1 LYHKVSRRTRKQAI
15 ICIREITEMMDVHFA
30 CTQCGKCC
38 SDFKLPLTVSE
49 AIDWLTAGHDVQLVC
64 EGMPWALEPSSE
76 DAASQHRRRRSFE
89 TISGSM
95 PIRVV
100 VILAANLA
108 GRCPNLQ
115 ADLRCGIYE
124 QRPLVCRIY
133 PAEINPFVRLDPSRK
148 ACPPEAWAL
157 TQPLMQRGGRLIS
170 AQVRDDI
177 KRSREADEQAVSVKQ
192 RLCAVLNLST
202 VALSCEG
209 FVVYSPD
216 RQGLLTGL
224 NLALSES
231 ECVIDETDWHFVSN
245 SSESVDS
252 LVSRGA
258 VAALVGTSEPVA
270 YEYLAFNSP
279 SAGVAA

>member
-1 LYHKVSRRTRKQAI
+1 MFVHW
-15 ICIREITEMMDVHFA
+15 EITEMMDIHFA

-49 AIDWLTAGHDVQLVC
+49 AVDWLRAGREVQLVC
-64 EGMPWALEPSSE
+64 EGIPWTLDPSAE

-89 TISGSM
+89 TKSGSM
-95 PIRVV
+95 RIRVV

-115 ADLRCGIYE
+115 ADLRCGIYR

-133 PAEINPFVRLDPSRK
+133 PAEINPFVQLDPSRK
-148 ACPPEAWAL
+148 ACPPEAWAP
-157 TQPLMQRGGRLIS
+157 TQPWMQRDGQLLS
-170 AQVRDDI
+170 AEVRDDI

-192 RLCAVLNLST
+192 RLCAVLNLNT

-216 RQGLLTGL
+216 PQGLLTGL
-224 NLALSES
+224 ELALGETA
-231 ECVIDETDWHFVSN
+231 CTIDETNWNFVSN

-252 LVSRGA
+252 LIGRGA
-258 VAALVGTSEPVA
+258 VAALVGASEPVA
-270 YEYLAFNSP
+270 FEYLAFNSP